1 MSTSNVNT
9 NKMVDLIDRSIHYM
23 EYLRIHSYGRR
34 NRYFKRNRNMLNPD
48 DKNNSRSGWQSYIQ
62 RAFRDIIQRKLTFIE
77 KIKKNRD
84 SASYMCHAAK
94 LKNTENVFES
104 DTAKYAYLIYR
115 NKQYS
120 EYSRLKEEAGLTEAD
135 CFYGDIDSRG
145 DILFRI
151 DVKNFNNEL
160 DTERNLRM
168 RYASPEWKHHF
179 PKISAWDALKVADK
193 IEKQVKKELNNFSFD
208 KMFKRTLIHNLENN
222 FKLKPGVF
230 VYKVREPSDV
240 YAVVSSEHRGNRNA
254 VLLKRLSTGSEVTMN
269 ISSVPRVYKI
279 LKGSLCGDY
288 LENEKKQRQEAL
300 APLFEEMKSLR
311 ENSSLSMTAN
321 QVCRLAQRSLQVS
334 PERTN
339 DQINNFNCND
349 YTDNELE
356 MMMNP
361 PGGSFSGVT
370 SGDCVAAP
378 CNAVG
383 EISEARERLAHLQPH
398 EDDED
403 DLDDYWNDIEEDLD
417 EFYNL

>member
-1 MSTSNVNT
+1 MSTSNVKT
-9 NKMVDLIDRSIHYM
+9 NKMIDLIDRSIHYM

-77 KIKKNRD
+77 KIKKDRY
-84 SASYMCHAAK
+84 SATYICHAAK
-94 LKNTENVFES
+94 LKNIENVFES

-120 EYSRLKEEAGLTEAD
+120 ECSRLKEEAGLTEAD

-145 DILFRI
+145 DISFRI
-151 DVKNFNNEL
+151 DAKNFNNEL
-160 DTERNLRM
+160 DTERNSRNYYLT
-168 RYASPEWKHHF
+168 SEWRHNF
-179 PKISAWDALKVADK
+179 PKISAWDALKIADK
-193 IEKQVKKELNNFSFD
+193 IEKQVKKELNDFSFD

-240 YAVVSSEHRGNRNA
+240 YAVLAEEHRGDRNV
-254 VLLKRLSTGSEVTMN
+254 VLLKRLSTGSEVRMN
-269 ISSVPRVYKI
+269 ISSIPRGYKI

-311 ENSSLSMTAN
+311 DNSSLSMTSH

-349 YTDNELE
+349 YTDSELE

-361 PGGSFSGVT
+361 PVDSFSETT
-370 SGDCVAAP
+370 SGDDTAALH
-378 CNAVG
+378 NAIDDTNG
-383 EISEARERLAHLQPH
+383 ARGVLASLRTEDLE
-398 EDDED
+398 EDDT
-403 DLDDYWNDIEEDLD
+403 DDYWDDEEDYEL
-417 EFYNL
+417 LL

>member
-1 MSTSNVNT
+1 MSTSNVST

-84 SASYMCHAAK
+84 SATYMCHAAK

-120 EYSRLKEEAGLTEAD
+120 EYSKLKEEAGLTEAD
-135 CFYGDIDSRG
+135 LFYGDIDSRG
-145 DILFRI
+145 DIYFRI
-151 DVKNFNNEL
+151 DTKNFNNEL
-160 DTERNLRM
+160 DTERTRIPYGNLG
-168 RYASPEWKHHF
+168 WKHHF

-193 IEKQVKKELNNFSFD
+193 IEKQVKKELNDFSFD
-208 KMFKRTLIHNLENN
+208 KMFKKTLIHNLENN
-222 FKLKPGVF
+222 FKLRPGVF

-240 YAVVSSEHRGNRNA
+240 YAVVANEHRGNRNA

-269 ISSVPRVYKI
+269 ISSIPRTYKI

-356 MMMNP
+356 IMMNP
-361 PGGSFSGVT
+361 SENSSSGIA
-370 SGDCVAAP
+370 SGDYVTAL
-378 CNAVG
+378 CNAVD
-383 EISEARERLAHLQPH
+383 EISEARANIANRVAHPQ
-398 EDDED
+398 EDDEG
-403 DLDDYWNDIEEDLD
+403 DYWDDEEDDDD
-417 EFYNL
+417 ELYDL